1 MSIHFDN
8 QRPIYIQLL
17 DLFRDEIISGSWSPG
32 QKISSVRELALEYG
46 VNPNTVQR
54 ALGELEGLGLARSDR
69 TRGRFVTENDEV
81 IRRLRRDS
89 ARQMT
94 EGYIQ
99 SAKNLQL
106 SLDATLSM
114 VEKLWNDQEGGK
126 E

>member
-1 MSIHFDN
+1 MSISFDN

-17 DLFRDEIISGSWSPG
+17 DLFRAEIISGSWSPG

-94 EGYIQ
+94 EDYIQ
-99 SAKNLQL
+99 AARNLQISLDDAL
-106 SLDATLSM
+106 SL
-114 VEKLWNDQEGGK
+114 VKKLWDDQEGGN